1 MSDLRPFPD
10 RPSLEFDRKAAKAL
24 LRQLRTGENEAL
36 ERARARGVHV
46 ADSAEQFALAD
57 AQLII
62 AREYGFASWP
72 RLVQYHGDIV
82 RQARVLERNRTAE
95 EWAAAAKSLKAR
107 HAARHKWAARTLAAF
122 VPRLYGMTPAA
133 VLDVE
138 ISEDD
143 ARLAVAREAGQPSW
157 NAALAAKGPQNRRE
171 NYLEVSP
178 WVKAAEAIEHND
190 KARLEALVRENPD
203 LLERDTYEASI
214 GRSLA
219 NFAFGNSERPRRL
232 SQEMRSYLEGLGFD
246 LRAALNMRLCNRFY
260 SSVEDAQYFL
270 DLGADPDWIAPNGF
284 SVFEHALLMFHCGPA
299 VDLIAAR
306 ATRRNALWIAAGIG
320 DVQGV
325 AAFLDADGK
334 PTKAA
339 REIRSPF
346 DAVRPFRITPLFDPD
361 DDELMMEVLSIA
373 AFNARANVIDYLA
386 SRGVNL
392 DNMAWG
398 VPIVNLA
405 VGNGW
410 YESAEALVR
419 NGANLDI
426 RSQND
431 SNGTARDM
439 ARNMWTSRIWGPKD
453 RRMVELCGLDPD
465 ALLAEQAAVPPVEPE
480 FNPALTEI
488 LALARQDA
496 NHHRQ
501 SLVFE
506 ENLVYAMLRRGEL
519 PALYLLQL
527 SKLDRERF
535 RSEMERR
542 INLIESPPSDVT
554 IPMSPS
560 VQTFLDN
567 AVTLTKRRRSEN
579 VQPLTVLYAMTQ
591 NDDGFAVELVK
602 KYGGSVESLN
612 EALRKE
618 VLRHS

>member
-1 MSDLRPFPD
+1 MSELRPFPD

-24 LRQLRTGENEAL
+24 LRQLRAGETHAL
-36 ERARARGVHV
+36 ERAHARGVHL
-46 ADSAEQFALAD
+46 AQSAEQFALAD

-82 RQARVLERNRTAE
+82 RQARALERNRTAE
-95 EWAAAAKSLKAR
+95 EWASAVKSLKAR
-107 HAARHKWAARTLAAF
+107 HGARHKWAARTLAAF

-171 NYLEVSP
+171 NYLETSP
-178 WVKAAEAIEHND
+178 WVKAAEAIEQND
-190 KARLEALVRENPD
+190 ISALETLVRENPE

-219 NFAFGNSERPRRL
+219 NFAFGDSKRPRRL
-232 SQEMRSYLEGLGFD
+232 SQEMRRYLEGLGFD
-246 LRAALNMRLCNRFY
+246 LDAALNMRLCNRLFV
-260 SSVEDAQYFL
+260 SVEDVQYFL
-270 DLGADPDWIAPNGF
+270 ELGADPDWIAPNGF
-284 SVFEHALLMFHCGPA
+284 SVFELALLMFDCGPA

-306 ATRRNALWIAAGIG
+306 ATRRNALWIAAGTG

-346 DAVRPFRITPLFDPD
+346 DAVRPFRITPLIDPD
-361 DDELMMEVLSIA
+361 HDELMIEVLSIA

-410 YESAEALVR
+410 YESAAALVR

-426 RSQND
+426 PSQNN
-431 SNGTARDM
+431 SNGSAREMARD
-439 ARNMWTSRIWGPKD
+439 MWTSRIWGPKD

-480 FNPALTEI
+480 FNPALIEI

-496 NHHRQ
+496 IHHRQ

-506 ENLVYAMLRRGEL
+506 ENFVYALLRRGEL
-519 PALYLLQL
+519 PALYLIQL

-535 RSEMERR
+535 RADLDQR
-542 INLIESPPSDVT
+542 IHLFAIPSSDQTIALSPT
-554 IPMSPS
+554 
-560 VQTFLDN
+560 VQALLDS
-567 AVTLTKRRRSEN
+567 AVALTKRRRSEF

-591 NDDGFAVELVK
+591 NGDGFAVELVK
-602 KYGGSVESLN
+602 KYGGSVEVLN

-618 VLRHS
+618 VLRNS